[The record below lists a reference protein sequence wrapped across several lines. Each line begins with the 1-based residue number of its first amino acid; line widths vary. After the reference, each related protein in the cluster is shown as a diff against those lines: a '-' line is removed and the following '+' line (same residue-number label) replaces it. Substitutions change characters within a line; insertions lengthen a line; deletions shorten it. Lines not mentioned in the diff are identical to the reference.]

1 MSVARKER
9 AALVDT
15 MRAAGPD
22 APTLCEG
29 WNTRDLAAHLVVR
42 ERRLDAAPGI
52 LVPKLAGYTARV
64 QEQVTASTDWPELLA
79 QVAAGPPLYSPFIL
93 LDPLVNVA
101 EMFIHHEDVRRAGT
115 HWEPRVLDENTTS
128 SLARQVSSFARM
140 TLSKAPARVS
150 LATPQGKVLST
161 AGKGCAGDD
170 HRRPRRTA
178 AVRRRTRTG
187 AGELRRGRRRHR
199 RGAAQPPRSLGRC
212 PRPSPITCGGSRF
225 GRIGPTPT
233 A

>member
-29 WNTRDLAAHLVVR
+29 WNARDLAAHLVVR

-101 EMFIHHEDVRRAGT
+101 EMFIHHEDVRRAGID
-115 HWEPRVLDENTTS
+115 WEPRVLDDDTTA

-150 LATPQGKVLST
+150 LTTPQGKVLST
-161 AGKGCAGDD
+161 AGKGPPVTITGDPGELLLFSAGREPARVSFDGD
-170 HRRPRRTA
+170 ADAIA
-178 AVRRRTRTG
+178 AVQRS
-187 AGELRRGRRRHR
+187 RRG
-199 RGAAQPPRSLGRC
+199 L
-212 PRPSPITCGGSRF
+212 
-225 GRIGPTPT
+225 
-233 A
+233 

>member
-150 LATPQGKVLST
+150 LTTPQGKVLST
-161 AGKGCAGDD
+161 AGNGAPVTITGDPGELLLFAAGREPARVSFDGD
-170 HRRPRRTA
+170 ADAIA
-178 AVRRRTRTG
+178 AVQCS
-187 AGELRRGRRRHR
+187 RRGV
-199 RGAAQPPRSLGRC
+199 
-212 PRPSPITCGGSRF
+212 
-225 GRIGPTPT
+225 
-233 A
+233 

>member
-1 MSVARKER
+1 MTVARKER

-79 QVAAGPPLYSPFIL
+79 QVAAGPPIYSPFIL
-93 LDPLVNVA
+93 IDRFANVS
-101 EMFIHHEDVRRAGT
+101 EMFIHNEDVRRAGT
-115 HWEPRVLDENTTS
+115 SWESRILDEETTDALS
-128 SLARQVSSFARM
+128 SQVGMFARM
-140 TLSKAPARVS
+140 TLSKSPARVS
-150 LATPQGKVLST
+150 LTTPAGKVLAT
-161 AGKGCAGDD
+161 AGKGAPVTITGDPGELLLFSAGREPARVSFDGD
-170 HRRPRRTA
+170 ADAIA
-178 AVRRRTRTG
+178 AVQSS
-187 AGELRRGRRRHR
+187 RRG
-199 RGAAQPPRSLGRC
+199 L
-212 PRPSPITCGGSRF
+212 
-225 GRIGPTPT
+225 
-233 A
+233 